1 MFYDYDRS
9 SRPRQIKTRK
19 EIEEILEKKPLTR
32 EGVLEVLKIFEVWI
46 SFQEGLENPG
56 YLLPIG
62 NKVMSIHIKKE
73 LEAREQ
79 KEVIW
84 HEMLHLYLRYLFNG
98 VINDDGPDCD
108 YHDLIVAEG
117 KRLALNPPLPI
128 EKYFKY
134 NEAMDR
140 WENIFPYQQGMLF

>member
-1 MFYDYDRS
+1 
-9 SRPRQIKTRK
+9 
-19 EIEEILEKKPLTR
+19 
-32 EGVLEVLKIFEVWI
+32 
-46 SFQEGLENPG
+46 
-56 YLLPIG
+56 
-62 NKVMSIHIKKE
+62 
-73 LEAREQ
+73 
-79 KEVIW
+79 
-84 HEMLHLYLRYLFNG
+84 MLHLYLRYLFNG

-117 KRLALNPPLPI
+117 KRLALNPPLSI